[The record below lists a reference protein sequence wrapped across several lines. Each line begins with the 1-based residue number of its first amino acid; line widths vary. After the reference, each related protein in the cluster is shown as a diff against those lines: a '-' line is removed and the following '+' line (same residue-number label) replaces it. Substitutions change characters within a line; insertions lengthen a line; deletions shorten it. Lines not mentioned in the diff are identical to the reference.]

1 MNYLL
6 SFLGLLSLS
15 FMVHAQPLELVLW
28 HAMAGQLANEV
39 QLLADDFNNTQQQYR
54 VKPVYKGNYTETL
67 TSFAAAFR
75 AQQPPAMVQVFEVG
89 TAMMLAPK
97 GVIKPVAQLMSEQN
111 MALPQADFTHSVN
124 QFYSRDG
131 RLMAMPFNISAPVL
145 YYNKTILAKV
155 GYGDDQMPTT
165 WDELEVLAEKLK
177 TAGFNC
183 TYTTAYPGWIL
194 LESYVALHGLATV
207 DPDSK
212 QIKLN
217 TPQLINYLTRL
228 KRWQQAG
235 FFRYGGREDDATIL
249 FTSSICPLFTQS
261 SGAYNSLVSMA
272 PFPLGVAALPLD
284 TSATKTR
291 HANVAGGAA
300 LWAVSG
306 QTQEQY
312 QGIAQFFAFIARAK
326 TQQKWHEHTGYL
338 PIGFK
343 GEYATLSQA
352 STHPALTLARTDLED
367 KAPLNLL
374 THNGPQNQIRVINDE
389 VLEALF
395 AGLVTPEQALID
407 ASKRANHVVLRFKR
421 NTQR

>member
-1 MNYLL
+1 MNYFL
-6 SFLGLLSLS
+6 SFFGLLSLS
-15 FMVHAQPLELVLW
+15 FMVHAQPVELVLW

-39 QLLADDFNNTQQQYR
+39 QLLADDFNNTQQLYR

-75 AQQPPAMVQVFEVG
+75 AHQAPAMVQVFEVG

-97 GVIKPVAQLMSEQN
+97 GVIKPVAQLMREQN
-111 MALPQADFTHSVN
+111 MVLPQADFTHSVN
-124 QFYSRDG
+124 QLYSRDG
-131 RLMAMPFNISAPVL
+131 QLMAMPFNISAPVL
-145 YYNKTILAKV
+145 YYNKAILAKV
-155 GYGDDQMPTT
+155 GYHADKVPKT
-165 WDELEVLAEKLK
+165 WDEFEVLAEKLNA
-177 TAGFNC
+177 AGYNC

-207 DPDSK
+207 DPENK
-212 QIKLN
+212 KLTLN

-249 FTSSICPLFTQS
+249 FTSSICPLFSQS
-261 SGAYNSLVSMA
+261 SGAYNSLVAMA
-272 PFPLGVAALPLD
+272 PFPLGVAALPHD
-284 TSATKTR
+284 TTASALR
-291 HANVAGGAA
+291 HANVTGGAA
-300 LWAVSG
+300 LWAVNG
-306 QTQEQY
+306 QTKEHY
-312 QGIAQFFAFIARAK
+312 KGIAQFFAFIARAK

-343 GEYATLSQA
+343 GEYAALSQA
-352 STHPALTLARTDLED
+352 SAHPALTLARTDLED

-374 THNGPQNQIRVINDE
+374 THNGPQNQIRTINDE

-407 ASKRANHVVLRFKR
+407 ASKRANHIIMRFKR
-421 NTQR
+421 NTGS